1 MYKMKI
7 AIPDNVRTALDSMT
21 LLNRFLFNETVEDP
35 QTYNDMIE
43 ILLEN
48 QVHLIPWSET
58 EKELRIS
65 PELREIR
72 LDVISMDE
80 AGEIYQMEMQKNNT
94 YNLPK
99 RSRYYQAQ
107 IDVSLLE
114 TGSIDFNKLNDL
126 TTILVAP
133 FDIFGY
139 GCYRYTFEEQCLEI
153 PELKLNDGARRIFI
167 NASGENPENFSKEF
181 LDFMKYIVEPS
192 DDVVEKSGSEKIRR
206 IHERVCR
213 IKRSEKTGVKLMQ
226 QWEEI
231 YYEKK
236 QAREEGFAEG
246 RAAGFAAGH
255 TEGHAEGHAEGLA
268 KGHAEGQLQLLK
280 EFVRAGMISSLEAAN
295 RLKMSIEEFQLQLDK
310 E

>member
-43 ILLEN
+43 ILLKN

-80 AGEIYQMEMQKNNT
+80 AGEIYQMEMQKKNT

-114 TGSIDFNKLNDL
+114 PGSIDFNKLNDL

-139 GCYRYTFEEQCLEI
+139 GLYRYIFEEQCLEI

-192 DDVVEKSGSEKIRR
+192 DDVAEKSGSEKIRR
-206 IHERVCR
+206 IHERVCK

-226 QWEEI
+226 QWEEM

-236 QAREEGFAEG
+236 QAREEGF
-246 RAAGFAAGH
+246 
-255 TEGHAEGHAEGLA
+255 
-268 KGHAEGQLQLLK
+268 AEGQLQLLK
-280 EFVRAGMISSLEAAN
+280 EFVRAGMISPLEAAN
-295 RLKMSIEEFQLQLDK
+295 RLKMSIEEFQMQLDK